1 MTLNLLL
8 SRRRHAG
15 NPVILADPT
24 GESIEPAVAALSSEL
39 GKIQHVVFPLP
50 DDTTRRHLAPASVT
64 RSRHADLWHALST
77 DERSRVL
84 LAAGPTAAFLAP
96 VMGPVAITVVAV
108 CDPRKA
114 SVEGCWRAVL
124 GPFSE
129 LDDPPDE
136 AGSEKERERW
146 LSRVRAAT
154 SRLELVRGADI
165 APLTRTVAAELGLG
179 PKAAARA
186 ATAAASAG
194 TAGDG
199 SRKRDKPAH
208 WLDEMI
214 YSLTSAPNEEPPARS
229 RRRRSTGTSRPRG
242 GGTPRKTQRS
252 RKRRRG

>member
-24 GESIEPAVAALSSEL
+24 GESIEPAVAGLISEL
-39 GKIQHVVFPLP
+39 GDIQLVVFPLP
-50 DDTTRRHLAPASVT
+50 DDTTRRHSAPSSLT
-64 RSRHADLWHALST
+64 RSRHADLWHALRT

-96 VMGPVAITVVAV
+96 VMGPDAKTVVAV

-114 SVEGCWRAVL
+114 SAGGAWRAVL
-124 GPFSE
+124 GPFPE
-129 LDDPPDE
+129 LDEVPEE
-136 AGSEKERERW
+136 AGCEKERDRW

-214 YSLTSAPNEEPPARS
+214 YSLTSAPNEEPPPRS